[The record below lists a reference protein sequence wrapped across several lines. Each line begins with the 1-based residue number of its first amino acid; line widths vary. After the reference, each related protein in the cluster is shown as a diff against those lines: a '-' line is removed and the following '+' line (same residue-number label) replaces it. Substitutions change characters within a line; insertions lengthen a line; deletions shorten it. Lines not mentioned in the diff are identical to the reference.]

1 MRDSL
6 IIVGCFL
13 VGVVV
18 ALAGFMPE
26 WLPMHQLTTWGLYLL
41 LFCVGLGMGMDA
53 TFFRTVKEIP
63 LTSLL
68 LPLYTVVGSLLGG
81 LAAWLLVQ
89 VIYPAPPV
97 SLLDSAALSSGFGY
111 YSLSSVLLDEAR
123 GPFIATIAL
132 TANLLRELLTLL
144 LAPLIRKGF
153 GPVAVISAGG
163 ATSMDTTLPAVVANS
178 GNAYAAVS
186 VYHGFVLT
194 VAVPFIVTFFISLY

>member
-6 IIVGCFL
+6 IIVGCFIA
-13 VGVVV
+13 GVIV
-18 ALAGFMPE
+18 AVAGFMPE
-26 WLPMHQLTTWGLYLL
+26 GLPLGDITKWGLYLL
-41 LFCVGLGMGMDA
+41 LFCVGLGLGMDE

-63 LTSLL
+63 LSSLL

-81 LAAWLLVQ
+81 LAAWLLVEL
-89 VIYPAPPV
+89 IYSTPPV
-97 SLLDSAALSSGFGY
+97 TLLDTAAVSSGFGY
-111 YSLSSVLLDEAR
+111 YSLSSVFLDEAR

-132 TANLLRELLTLL
+132 AANLLRELLTLL
-144 LAPLIRKGF
+144 FAPLIRKSF
-153 GPVAVISAGG
+153 GPYSVISAGG

>member
-6 IIVGCFL
+6 IIVGCFVIGVL
-13 VGVVV
+13 VAV
-18 ALAGFMPE
+18 AGFMPE
-26 WLPMHQLTTWGLYLL
+26 GLPLGQITTWGLYLL
-41 LFCVGLGMGMDA
+41 LFCVGLGLGMDK
-53 TFFRTVKEIP
+53 TFFSTVREIP
-63 LTSLL
+63 LSSLL
-68 LPLYTVVGSLLGG
+68 LPLYTVIGSLLGG

-89 VIYPAPPV
+89 VIYSEPPV
-97 SLLDSAALSSGFGY
+97 SLLDTAAVSSGFGY
-111 YSLSSVLLDEAR
+111 YSLSSVFLDEAR

-132 TANLLRELLTLL
+132 AANLLRELLTLL

-153 GPVAVISAGG
+153 GPYAVISAGG

-194 VAVPFIVTFFISLY
+194 VAVPFIVSFFISLY

>member
-6 IIVGCFL
+6 IIVGCFIA
-13 VGVVV
+13 GVIV
-18 ALAGFMPE
+18 AVAGFMPE
-26 WLPMHQLTTWGLYLL
+26 GLPLGDITTWGLYLL
-41 LFCVGLGMGMDA
+41 LFCVGLGLGMDE

-63 LTSLL
+63 LSSLL

-81 LAAWLLVQ
+81 LAAWLLVEL
-89 VIYPAPPV
+89 IYSTPPV
-97 SLLDSAALSSGFGY
+97 TLLDTAAVSSGFGY
-111 YSLSSVLLDEAR
+111 YSLSSVFLDEAR

-132 TANLLRELLTLL
+132 AANLLRELLTLL
-144 LAPLIRKGF
+144 FAPLIRKGF
-153 GPVAVISAGG
+153 GPFSVISAGG

>member
-6 IIVGCFL
+6 IIVGCFIA
-13 VGVVV
+13 GVIV
-18 ALAGFMPE
+18 AVTGFMPSG
-26 WLPMHQLTTWGLYLL
+26 LPLGDITTWGLYLL
-41 LFCVGLGMGMDA
+41 LFCVGLGLGMDE

-63 LTSLL
+63 LSSLL

-81 LAAWLLVQ
+81 LAAWLLVDA
-89 VIYPAPPV
+89 IYSTPPV
-97 SLLDSAALSSGFGY
+97 SLLDVEAVSSGFGY
-111 YSLSSVLLDEAR
+111 YSLSSVFLDEAR

-132 TANLLRELLTLL
+132 AANLLRELLTLL
-144 LAPLIRKGF
+144 FAPLIRKGF
-153 GPVAVISAGG
+153 GPFAVISAGG